1 MNPDVWETDSTSLSV
16 IWVQKIKRS
25 EIAHLIKKIK
35 TPMYMKRYWSLKKQ
49 RGLAVLYCSK
59 EWKRDGDCRKKTKE
73 FFIKYCAQE
82 HEYNYNFNVN
92 DALYTNQT

>member
-1 MNPDVWETDSTSLSV
+1 MNPDVWKTDSTSLSV

-25 EIAHLIKKIK
+25 EIAHLIKKNK
-35 TPMYMKRYWSLKKQ
+35 TPRTSRDTGAWKSGGDWWYCTAQ
-49 RGLAVLYCSK
+49 RGGK
-59 EWKRDGDCRKKTKE
+59 EMDIAEKKTQE
-73 FFIKYCAQE
+73 FIIKCCAQE